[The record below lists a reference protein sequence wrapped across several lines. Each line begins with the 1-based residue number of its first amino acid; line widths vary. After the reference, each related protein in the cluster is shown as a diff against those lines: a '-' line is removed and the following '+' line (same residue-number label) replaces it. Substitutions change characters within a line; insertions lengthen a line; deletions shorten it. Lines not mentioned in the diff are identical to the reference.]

1 MVRGSVET
9 LEEALKEFDLGF
21 NKLQTNRL
29 FFAFEILFG
38 IYLLFCLALIA
49 EKFLM
54 PTLMNIS
61 KNYKM
66 S

>member
-1 MVRGSVET
+1 MVETSVESI
-9 LEEALKEFDLGF
+9 EEVWKEFDLGF
-21 NKLQTNRL
+21 NRLQMNHF
-29 FFAFEILFG
+29 FFAFEIVFG
-38 IYLLFCLALIA
+38 IYLLLNLGLIA

-61 KNYKM
+61 KSYGM